1 MTALKVIGIILLILL
16 LIASVR
22 VRALARFGEKT
33 ELTLF
38 VGPFRM
44 TLLPEK
50 EKKPA
55 PDGRKKAADEKKTE
69 ETGKKRWKLPKL
81 TRAEKKDLIRVAF
94 AALRETARRACKRLC
109 INPFEILVVFGGE
122 DPANIAQHYGYAN
135 ALMWGVMPQLED
147 LFRIPD
153 PSLHLRMDYS
163 SEKTHAE
170 GAVGLSLR
178 IRDGLHIALALLIP
192 MLKWYLRYKKAH
204 KNDAPAEKPTE
215 STPQNSE
222 HSEKLTA

>member
-55 PDGRKKAADEKKTE
+55 PDGRKKAAEEKKTE

-122 DPANIAQHYGYAN
+122 DPADIAQHYGYAN

-163 SEKTHAE
+163 AKERARRERWGCQCACGTGFSSPARCLRRCSNGIDTSARRTNTTRRKTAQRRPPKK
-170 GAVGLSLR
+170 VKLR
-178 IRDGLHIALALLIP
+178 
-192 MLKWYLRYKKAH
+192 M
-204 KNDAPAEKPTE
+204 KN
-215 STPQNSE
+215 
-222 HSEKLTA
+222 